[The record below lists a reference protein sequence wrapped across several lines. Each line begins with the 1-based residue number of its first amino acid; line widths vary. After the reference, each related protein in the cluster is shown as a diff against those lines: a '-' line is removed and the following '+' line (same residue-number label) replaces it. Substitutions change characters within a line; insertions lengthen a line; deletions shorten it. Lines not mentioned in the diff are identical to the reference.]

1 MAYETRNNSG
11 SAFKNN
17 RKTQDT
23 HPDMTGEIMV
33 DNKLYWLN
41 IKIRQDR
48 NGNDWFSVWVN
59 EKKPRDNA
67 VEPAKPN
74 QTPIDDAI
82 PF

>member
-11 SAFKNN
+11 SAFKNK

-59 EKKPRDNA
+59 EKKPIENNT
-67 VEPAKPN
+67 EPAKPN

>member
-41 IKIRQDR
+41 IKVRQDR
-48 NGNDWFSVWVN
+48 NGNDWFSVWVS
-59 EKKPRDNA
+59 EKKPRENNA
-67 VEPAKPN
+67 EPAKPN